1 MARLRPPPLRPVA
14 AALALAAATAAGAA
28 SPLPLDAAPAV
39 SGGRLGVTLDL
50 APAFGPALER
60 RFGNGLT
67 NVVAIFVSVVPA
79 GGGEPLVVAGRIV
92 EVRFDVWD
100 EAFLVTIRDAQLQQP
115 QRRSAPDFAALRRLL
130 ADVRAVDLGPVALL
144 PAGPLRI
151 EAQVEV
157 NPVSRELMQRT
168 RELLASP
175 ATGRPGGGGRGR
187 SVLGAMAS
195 YLLRDPEPGEEV
207 VRFRSEPVDVP
218 GAGAGA
224 GAP

>member
-1 MARLRPPPLRPVA
+1 MTRLGPPPARLLA

-28 SPLPLDAAPAV
+28 TPLPLAAAPSV

-60 RFGNGLT
+60 RFASGLT
-67 NVVAIFVSVVPA
+67 NVVAIFVSVLPA
-79 GGGEPLVVAGRIV
+79 GGGEPLAVAGRII

-100 EAFLVTIRDAQLQQP
+100 ETYQVTTRDAQLQQP
-115 QRRSAPDFAALRRLL
+115 HRGTAPDFGALRRLL
-130 ADVRAVDLGPVALL
+130 ADVRAVDLGPVAQL
-144 PAGPLRI
+144 PPGAVRI
-151 EAQVEV
+151 EARVEV

-175 ATGRPGGGGRGR
+175 ATGLPGGGGRGR

-195 YLLRDPEPGEEV
+195 YLLRDPAPGEDAF
-207 VRFRSEPVDVP
+207 RFRSEPIALG
-218 GAGAGA
+218 GAGAG
-224 GAP
+224 GP